1 MLLPRRHP
9 KYSAFLVEIPSMVGF
24 PEDFLGVGG
33 VSRDITI
40 SRQGIIRTLR
50 FTPLDRRTWDITFA
64 VELRMLYPAFRNA
77 VVTQVCNDAVVANTC
92 IVWICSCTLHRR
104 HSRRCAE
111 LFVILLT
118 LLFYQH
124 LAGDMQYPVDSR
136 NIGALLGLI
145 ETCIW
150 LYMSQSNSL
159 LLLLT
164 EVYLEPCRSMLC
176 PV

>member
-1 MLLPRRHP
+1 MKPGYVKDQILD
-9 KYSAFLVEIPSMVGF
+9 PS
-24 PEDFLGVGG
+24 ELG
-33 VSRDITI
+33 
-40 SRQGIIRTLR
+40 L
-50 FTPLDRRTWDITFA
+50 
-64 VELRMLYPAFRNA
+64 
-77 VVTQVCNDAVVANTC
+77 VTQVYNDAVVTNTC
-92 IVWICSCTLHRR
+92 IVWICSCTLRRR

-118 LLFYQH
+118 LLFYLH
-124 LAGDMQYPVDSR
+124 HTGGMQYPVDSR

-150 LYMSQSNSL
+150 LYMSQLNSL

-164 EVYLEPCRSMLC
+164 EDYLEPCRSMLC